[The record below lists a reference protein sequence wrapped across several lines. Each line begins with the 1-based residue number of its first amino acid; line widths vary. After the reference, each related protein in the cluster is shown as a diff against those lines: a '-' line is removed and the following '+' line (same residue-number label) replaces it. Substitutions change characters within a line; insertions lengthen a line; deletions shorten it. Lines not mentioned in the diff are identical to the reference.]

1 VVATAHNPG
10 KNHGK
15 LKHVAIRVK
24 FVQEQVLEMAVVN
37 VEQERSEDMEAD
49 ILTKALGTPQ
59 HVRMADAVLGYK
71 QLKEE

>member
-1 VVATAHNPG
+1 MT
-10 KNHGK
+10 
-15 LKHVAIRVK
+15 
-24 FVQEQVLEMAVVN
+24 VVN